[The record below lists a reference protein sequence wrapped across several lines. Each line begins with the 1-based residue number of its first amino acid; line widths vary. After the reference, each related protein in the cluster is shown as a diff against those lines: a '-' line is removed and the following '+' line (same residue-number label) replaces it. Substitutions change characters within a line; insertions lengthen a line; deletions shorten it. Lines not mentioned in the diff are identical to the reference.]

1 VGDRGSRL
9 SGGERQRLVLAR
21 AILKKPSILVLDE
34 ATSALDVEN
43 QSKVQKA
50 LNKIKEKM
58 TIILIVHRLSV
69 IQESDQVMWLNNGSI
84 VEKDDLNIKQTLSY

>member
-1 VGDRGSRL
+1 M
-9 SGGERQRLVLAR
+9 SGGERQRLVSAR

-34 ATSALDVEN
+34 ATSVLDVEN

>member
-1 VGDRGSRL
+1 M
-9 SGGERQRLVLAR
+9 
-21 AILKKPSILVLDE
+21 VLDE
-34 ATSALDVEN
+34 ATSVLDVEN

>member
-1 VGDRGSRL
+1 MGDRGSRL

-34 ATSALDVEN
+34 ATNALDVEN